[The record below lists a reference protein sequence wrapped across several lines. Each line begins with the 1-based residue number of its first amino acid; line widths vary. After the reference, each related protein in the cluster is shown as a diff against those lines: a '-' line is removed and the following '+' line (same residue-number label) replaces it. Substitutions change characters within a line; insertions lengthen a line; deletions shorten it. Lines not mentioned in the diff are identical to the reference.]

1 MSGLAWRLSIE
12 ESLPSTQTLVAER
25 AEAGEPAGLA
35 IMARLQ
41 TAGRGRAGRGWSNR
55 PGNLAIS
62 ILVRPEAEAR
72 AVGQFALLAAVAL
85 HQVAVSHAA
94 VRLRW
99 PNDLMLGE
107 AKVAGILTEA
117 SLRPGGAIAHV
128 IFGIGVNLAHA
139 PAVEGRATACL
150 GPIPPERFA
159 WALLEALGQWLD
171 RQAREGFVPIRAA
184 WMAAGPAPGTPLSVR
199 QGDSFIRGR
208 YEGLTEAGAL
218 RLLTEEGPRSF
229 HAGELGEV

>member
-1 MSGLAWRLSIE
+1 MSGLAWRLSIL

-41 TAGRGRAGRGWSNR
+41 TAGRGRASRGWTNR

-72 AVGQFALLAAVAL
+72 AAGQFALLAAVAL
-85 HQVAVSHAA
+85 HEVAAHHAP

-99 PNDLMLGE
+99 PNDLMLDE

-117 SLRPGGAIAHV
+117 TLRPGGALTHV

-139 PAVEGRATACL
+139 PPVEGRDTACL
-150 GPIPPERFA
+150 GPIPPETFA
-159 WALLEALGQWLD
+159 WALLEALSQWLD
-171 RQAREGFVPIRAA
+171 RHAREGFAPIRAA
-184 WMAAGPAPGTPLSVR
+184 WMAAGPAPGSPLSVR
-199 QGDSFIRGR
+199 QGDSFVRGR
-208 YEGLTEAGAL
+208 YEGLTGEGAL
-218 RLLTEEGPRSF
+218 RLMTEQGPRTF